1 MVGVGLQDVAV
12 DGLGLAWRAG
22 GAGLHGAAHG
32 VEVAVHF
39 HRMAL
44 RGAGGIG
51 LVVVEQGVRVCLP
64 RLRGARLPFT
74 KAGQHRL
81 GFRAALHA
89 PADAG
94 QRHRGG
100 LQVRGVLQGTGEV
113 AGRLGQPL
121 VAGAKAAEQ
130 ESGMRQTGVGVEQCA
145 QRRFAIAQRPLAQQL
160 FGVPQGAVGGERLSW
175 LAHGVA

>member
-12 DGLGLAWRAG
+12 DGLGLAWRTG
-22 GAGLHGAAHG
+22 GTGLHGAAHG

-39 HRMAL
+39 YRMAL
-44 RGAGGIG
+44 RGAGGIW

-113 AGRLGQPL
+113 GGGLGQAL
-121 VAGAKAAEQ
+121 VAGA
-130 ESGMRQTGVGVEQCA
+130 
-145 QRRFAIAQRPLAQQL
+145 
-160 FGVPQGAVGGERLSW
+160 
-175 LAHGVA
+175 